1 MTLFLSTF
9 INKLDKKGRVS
20 VPASFRQRIVDQS
33 FQGIVVFCSY
43 KLPTLEG
50 MGIERM
56 ERLSQSVDTLDV
68 FSESQDPL
76 TTALFSDTHMLAF
89 DGDGRILLPRPLLDH
104 AQITDMVAFVGRGAT
119 FRLWKPELFEEH
131 QNQTRQLMRDREAPS
146 HA

>member
-1 MTLFLSTF
+1 VTLFLSTF
-9 INKLDKKGRVS
+9 MNKLDKKGRVS
-20 VPASFRQRIVDQS
+20 VPASFRQRVAHQS

-56 ERLSQSVDTLDV
+56 ERLSQNVDHLDI
-68 FSESQDPL
+68 FSETQDNL

-104 AQITDMVAFVGRGAT
+104 AQITDTVAFVGRGAT
-119 FRLWKPELFEEH
+119 FRLWNPEIFEAH
-131 QNQTRQLMRDREAPS
+131 QEKARQLIRDREAS
-146 HA
+146 QNA